1 MNVLI
6 IIYRLTMKYIY
17 IYIYKQTNVHCMLA
31 QRSLITHGL
40 FVLII
45 KKINKFIILVQVF
58 NIVEISTHH

>member
-1 MNVLI
+1 
-6 IIYRLTMKYIY
+6 MKY

>member
-6 IIYRLTMKYIY
+6 IIYRLTMK
-17 IYIYKQTNVHCMLA
+17 YIYKQTNVHCMLA

>member
-1 MNVLI
+1 
-6 IIYRLTMKYIY
+6 
-17 IYIYKQTNVHCMLA
+17 MLA

-58 NIVEISTHH
+58 NIVEISKHN